1 MSGTISLQNC
11 TITEM
16 DDKPLDV
23 DTTSVKK
30 HIKRNRFSLTTSNG
44 ERVVIAAPT
53 PEERLSWLQVLKT
66 AVKELTIS

>member
-1 MSGTISLQNC
+1 
-11 TITEM
+11 M

-30 HIKRNRFSLTTSNG
+30 HIKRNRFSLTTSTG

-53 PEERLSWLQVLKT
+53 AEDRSAWLEVIKK
-66 AVKELTIS
+66 AIKEITIL

>member
-1 MSGTISLQNC
+1 MSGTIPLKNC

-30 HIKRNRFSLTTSNG
+30 HIKSNRFSLTTSTG

-53 PEERLSWLQVLKT
+53 AEERSSWLQVLKK
-66 AVKELTIS
+66 AIDDLTIS